1 MVLRS
6 RREQNSKASNSI
18 GRRGHRDNDED
29 DDKDEKRKK
38 GRKRKLEQDRPKPE
52 KWDKGKT
59 DRDGKIGKTEIGKR
73 RKINDADKE
82 DDERK
87 SGKKGGKMK
96 AVMKAV
102 ENKMVGNGW
111 RKKSMVTEDK
121 ESKSTKKGWD
131 PEHSSKKDLEKP
143 NIRPRNST
151 RTKLTVCN
159 GGPTPNDGEGATNK
173 MIGLPQKLYSM
184 TGKGRNMKSSGKRKT
199 QPKLGKHIK
208 AVGVGNVLNMLGGNE
223 RENIML
229 TGIKTL
235 KSQANKPWT
244 RLREKDRRMRGQTEK
259 RSGTLGLEPTDKP
272 PR

>member
-1 MVLRS
+1 M
-6 RREQNSKASNSI
+6 
-18 GRRGHRDNDED
+18 
-29 DDKDEKRKK
+29 KK

-121 ESKSTKKGWD
+121 KSKST
-131 PEHSSKKDLEKP
+131 
-143 NIRPRNST
+143 
-151 RTKLTVCN
+151 
-159 GGPTPNDGEGATNK
+159 
-173 MIGLPQKLYSM
+173 
-184 TGKGRNMKSSGKRKT
+184 
-199 QPKLGKHIK
+199 
-208 AVGVGNVLNMLGGNE
+208 
-223 RENIML
+223 
-229 TGIKTL
+229 
-235 KSQANKPWT
+235 
-244 RLREKDRRMRGQTEK
+244 
-259 RSGTLGLEPTDKP
+259 
-272 PR
+272 

>member
-1 MVLRS
+1 
-6 RREQNSKASNSI
+6 
-18 GRRGHRDNDED
+18 
-29 DDKDEKRKK
+29 
-38 GRKRKLEQDRPKPE
+38 
-52 KWDKGKT
+52 
-59 DRDGKIGKTEIGKR
+59 
-73 RKINDADKE
+73 
-82 DDERK
+82 
-87 SGKKGGKMK
+87 MK

-121 ESKSTKKGWD
+121 KSKSTKKGGA
-131 PEHSSKKDLEKP
+131 EHSSKKDLEKP

-159 GGPTPNDGEGATNK
+159 GGPTPNEGEGATK
-173 MIGLPQKLYSM
+173 KVIGLPQKLYSM
-184 TGKGRNMKSSGKRKT
+184 TGKGRNVKSSGKRKT

-223 RENIML
+223 RENITL
-229 TGIKTL
+229 IGIKTL

-244 RLREKDRRMRGQTEK
+244 RLREKERRMRGQTEK